1 MQDIKEL
8 VKGKVYFQFYRKG
21 ELHYKTDSGFTFRIP
36 IEDTGD
42 GVFLNEDRAIMF
54 MRYIRKEIANQKEE

>member
-1 MQDIKEL
+1 MQDMKEL

-21 ELHYKTDSGFTFRIP
+21 ELHYKTESGFNFRVP
-36 IEDTGD
+36 IEDCGD

-54 MRYIRKEIANQKEE
+54 MRYIRKELDSQKEE